1 MRFLETNL
9 RMIKTESSNIDDKEH
24 GVNSPQVYNVSLLM
38 AFLANVFQLIAVSL
52 LFRYSDFVNV
62 LGGDEW
68 HLGWIVGIASFGAI
82 ACRLIQGTAIDHFG
96 PGKVWIISL
105 LGEIVAIAWHLGI
118 DSVSGVEVYLARSL
132 FAMSLAGTFGAWI
145 SFISLQA
152 PHQRIAEVIGVIGS
166 SGFVGMAIGPTI
178 GDWLFAESGPYTE
191 KVEQMF
197 HVAAITAT
205 ISLLF
210 AALAWWLANRRGLL
224 KPNPRA
230 VFENPLRVIWKSQPG
245 FILVIGML
253 MGLTIGFPGTYLRPF
268 AESLNI
274 ENIKSFFIIYN
285 VVAFV
290 SRLLFRNAPQVLG
303 LSNTILLGFGFMALS
318 MSLYLPMQSR
328 EEFWLPATAGGLA
341 HCFLFPSVVAACT
354 NRFSKTHRGIATQ
367 LILGMYD
374 LGVLI
379 GMPVIGYLVIEAR
392 AKGLEPYPFTIKSL
406 LGTIVTI
413 SLIYLAI
420 ERFER
425 WKNRRGAKP
434 TKPSGQDSNQV

>member
-1 MRFLETNL
+1 
-9 RMIKTESSNIDDKEH
+9 MIKTVSSNLADEH
-24 GVNSPQVYNVSLLM
+24 PKVPRQRVYNSSLAL
-38 AFLANVFQLIAVSL
+38 AFLANVFQLVAVSL

-68 HLGWIVGIASFGAI
+68 HLGWIVGIASVGAI
-82 ACRLIQGTAIDHFG
+82 VCRLIQGTAIDRFG
-96 PGKVWIISL
+96 PGAIWILSL
-105 LGEIVAIAWHLGI
+105 VGEIIAIFWHLGI
-118 DSVSGVEVYLARSL
+118 DSVSGTEVYLARSL

-152 PHQRIAEVIGVIGS
+152 PQQRIAEVIGVIGS

-178 GDWLFAESGPYTE
+178 GDWLFANAGTYTDQ
-191 KVEQMF
+191 VEQMF

-210 AALAWWLANRRGLL
+210 AGLAWWLASRGGLL
-224 KPNPRA
+224 KPQEQPVFDNP
-230 VFENPLRVIWKSQPG
+230 VRVIWNSKPG

-268 AESLNI
+268 AESIDI

-318 MSLYLPMQSR
+318 MLLYLPLQNADG
-328 EEFWLPATAGGLA
+328 FWLPATAGGLA

-354 NRFSKTHRGIATQ
+354 NAFAKIHRGIATQ

-374 LGVLI
+374 LGVLV
-379 GMPVIGYLVIEAR
+379 GMPVIGFLVIEAR
-392 AKGLEPYPFTIKSL
+392 DKGLEPYPFTIKAL
-406 LGTIVTI
+406 LGTIVI
-413 SLIYLAI
+413 VSLAYLLI
-420 ERFER
+420 EKLKTRQTDR
-425 WKNRRGAKP
+425 P
-434 TKPSGQDSNQV
+434 TAPPSSDPDRNLT

>member
-1 MRFLETNL
+1 
-9 RMIKTESSNIDDKEH
+9 MIKTESSKLDDKEP
-24 GVNSPQVYNVSLLM
+24 GANSSQVYNVSLLM

-82 ACRLIQGTAIDHFG
+82 ACRLIQGTAIDRFG
-96 PGKVWIISL
+96 PGMVWIISL
-105 LGEIVAIAWHLGI
+105 LVEIVAILWHLGI

-178 GDWLFAESGPYTE
+178 GDWLFAESGTYAE

-210 AALAWWLANRRGLL
+210 AVLAWWLAHRRGVL

-230 VFENPLRVIWKSQPG
+230 AFENPLRVIWNSQPG

-328 EEFWLPATAGGLA
+328 DGFWLPATAGGLA

-354 NRFSKTHRGIATQ
+354 NRFTKLHRGIATQ

-392 AKGLEPYPFTIKSL
+392 AKGLDPYPFTIKSL

-413 SLIYLAI
+413 SLIYLLI
-420 ERFER
+420 EK
-425 WKNRRGAKP
+425 WKNRQVAAP
-434 TKPSGQDSNQV
+434 PESSSSSSGSNQA